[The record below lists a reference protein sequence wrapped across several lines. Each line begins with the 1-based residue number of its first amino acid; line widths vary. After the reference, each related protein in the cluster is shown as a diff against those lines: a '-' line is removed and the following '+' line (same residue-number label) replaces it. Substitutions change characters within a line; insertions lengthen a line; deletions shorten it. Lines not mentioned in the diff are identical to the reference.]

1 MTRHQK
7 RMHRISRVDMV
18 NKYNARKVKI
28 DGYTFDSQRE
38 AQRYG
43 ELKLMEKAGEI
54 RALVV
59 HPSINLQPDFM
70 YQGKRIRGI
79 VYELDFYYVREC
91 NGVLIDV
98 YEDVKGFETSSFK
111 LKWKLLLY
119 QYRLSPVEFRIVR

>member
-1 MTRHQK
+1 M
-7 RMHRISRVDMV
+7 

-28 DGYTFDSQRE
+28 DGCTFDSQRE

-98 YEDVKGFETSSFK
+98 YEDVKGFETSTFK
-111 LKWKLLLY
+111 IKWKLLLY